1 MSPGKPRIEPRA
13 IMRPAPL
20 ASALAGLVAVAV
32 LTGCQPEPTSGRGF
46 TLPAGNVDAGKTAF
60 LSLECHACHVVKE
73 IEQLPIADGKP
84 GMSVPLGGEVTRIQT
99 YGELVTSIIN
109 PSHRLARAAPGNERA
124 ATQTA
129 APEKSDSSVSPM
141 TNYNQ
146 VMTVQQLIDLTT
158 FLQSLYRIRPYEP
171 TEYPIF
177 PM

>member
-1 MSPGKPRIEPRA
+1 MSLRKPRLEPRTL
-13 IMRPAPL
+13 MRPAPL
-20 ASALAGLVAVAV
+20 ASALAGLAAVAV
-32 LTGCQPEPTSGRGF
+32 LGGCQPEPNSGRGF
-46 TLPAGNVDAGKTAF
+46 TLPVGNVDAGKSAF
-60 LSLECHACHVVKE
+60 LTLECQACHIVKE
-73 IEQLPIADGKP
+73 IEQLSVADGKP
-84 GMSVPLGGEVTRIQT
+84 RMSIPLGGEVTRIQT

-109 PSHRLARAAPGNERA
+109 PSHRLARAVPGA
-124 ATQTA
+124 DQTA
-129 APEKSDSSVSPM
+129 GPGKSDSPVSPM